1 MVARISHGRD
11 IAGVLFYNKL
21 KVDGKTGRILL
32 CHGMTVSPRDAAF
45 DIRRCIDDFRPY
57 TDPPSRMKE
66 KIFHVSLNPHPDD
79 QLDEARL
86 CDIATHYME
95 GMGYGAQPYIVYLHE
110 DIDRHHLHIVSVRKR
125 LDGSTVPYYR
135 EHERSVAVTEEIER
149 IWGLVPAKSVEEQ
162 TRFEELQKVVYPRG
176 EVRRQIASVVRN
188 LLDRYAFCSLSEL
201 NTLLKLF
208 NVSLEACRGEAAGR
222 SYAGIIYGALDD
234 RGERVGKPVKASR
247 IGRDVGYRT
256 LQRRCAATARWLSLS
271 REAMDPARRVIR
283 EAMVRARSAEEFARM
298 IRPHGL
304 SVVFNRSGQG
314 AGRIYGVTFIDHG
327 QGVVIKGSRLDRD
340 FSANRFQRKFG
351 PEALS
356 ELSVRQVRS
365 DIGEAHRRGGVPP
378 VFALLEDLFGER
390 PDSILEENLYTEYYR
405 REEHRPRKKK
415 RKRHNL

>member
-32 CHGMTVSPRDAAF
+32 CHGMTVTPRDAVF
-45 DIRRCIDDFRPY
+45 DIRRCIEDFRPY

-66 KIFHVSLNPHPDD
+66 KVFHVSLNPHPDD
-79 QLDEARL
+79 RLDEARL
-86 CDIATHYME
+86 CDIATYYME
-95 GMGYGAQPYIVYLHE
+95 SMGYGMQPYIVYLHE
-110 DIDRHHLHIVSVRKR
+110 DIDRRHLHIVSVRKR

-149 IWGLVPAKSVEEQ
+149 KWGLTPARAVGEEK
-162 TRFEELQKVVYPRG
+162 RFEELERVVYPRG
-176 EVRRQIASVVRN
+176 EVKRQIASVVRN

-208 NVSLEACRGEAAGR
+208 NVSLEAFRGEAAGR
-222 SYAGIIYGALDD
+222 SYAGIVYGALND

-256 LQRRCAATARWLSLS
+256 LQRRCAATARWLFLS
-271 REAMDPARRVIR
+271 REAMDPARQTIR
-283 EAMVRARSAEEFARM
+283 EAMMRARSAEEFARM

-340 FSANRFQRKFG
+340 FSANRFQRRFG
-351 PEALS
+351 PETLS
-356 ELSVRQVRS
+356 ELSERLARS
-365 DIGEAHRRGGVPP
+365 DIGEAHRKGGIPP
-378 VFALLEDLFGER
+378 VFAWLEDLFGER

-405 REEHRPRKKK
+405 REGHKPRKKK
-415 RKRHNL
+415 KKRQSL